1 VALLQYIHVTVPAL
15 FYRGFFWPL
24 RAVFYPFVPA
34 PPAGPRLQDTR
45 SRNARNDARLSN
57 PFPSTPVETITCL
70 PTCLVPIWRT
80 RPVCARDHPQSSA
93 SSSTRVLTP
102 HHICHDRC
110 SISRPWAN
118 LGFVDCEQAHNR
130 APPTLGRPTSAS
142 RTLTTAE
149 KPTAKLKAW
158 GRDVCRDPTWE
169 LLSVP
174 ESRAT
179 SICQN
184 LLLLN
189 PRGTLRKSHL
199 RPSMPS
205 LCATSAQIDKMG
217 LSMG

>member
-1 VALLQYIHVTVPAL
+1 LAPPCRVL
-15 FYRGFFWPL
+15 PL
-24 RAVFYPFVPA
+24 CPRATRRSQTPRHEIQERKKRRAPLKTLPPA
-34 PPAGPRLQDTR
+34 PRWR
-45 SRNARNDARLSN
+45 
-57 PFPSTPVETITCL
+57 PSLCL
-70 PTCLVPIWRT
+70 PTCLVPIRRP

-110 SISRPWAN
+110 SNLTSLAN
-118 LGFVDCEQAHNR
+118 LGFVDCEQAHNP
-130 APPTLGRPTSAS
+130 APPTLGRPTPAS

-174 ESRAT
+174 VSRAT